1 MALHNQVGKIGEEI
15 AVKYLIKKGFSIIQ
29 RNFNCRG
36 GEIDII
42 CQKSQDYINK
52 AVVSC
57 ETPRIKNFSKNP
69 NNSATI
75 SCETAN
81 YLNKDRENQHTV
93 SCETPNF
100 QCKSQINGVSCV
112 TRLNGNQFEY
122 RLKSGGMPKD
132 PNYVSDNLVKSNSKK
147 IYFVE
152 VKAKSVNSFEEI
164 KYIEKDVFVPENN
177 FSYVKKQRILKAIK
191 YYLFKN
197 QLNLD
202 INCEVM
208 LIIVYVHKEF
218 KQGKVKLYETAIL
231 RN

>member
-1 MALHNQVGKIGEEI
+1 MALHNQIGKIGEEI
-15 AVKYLIKKGFSIIQ
+15 AAKYLIQKGFSIIQ

-42 CQKSQDYINK
+42 CQKKLDYTNK
-52 AVVSC
+52 SVVSC
-57 ETPRIKNFSKNP
+57 ETHNDLNKNKG
-69 NNSATI
+69 NNS
-75 SCETAN
+75 S
-81 YLNKDRENQHTV
+81 V
-93 SCETPNF
+93 SCETSNF
-100 QCKSQINGVSCV
+100 KGKSQTNGVSCV
-112 TRLNGNQFEY
+112 TRLNGNQSEY
-122 RLKSGGMPKD
+122 RLKSGGMSKD
-132 PNYVSDNLVKSNSKK
+132 PNHVSGNLVKSNSKK

-197 QLNLD
+197 SLNLD

-208 LIIVYVHKEF
+208 LIIVYVNKEL
-218 KQGKVKLYETAIL
+218 KKGKVKLYETAIL